1 MFSSPKKSQSAAP
14 LPLESKSPM
23 DVPHLQDEVNDGRP
37 RSLASSI
44 IGSELTISGNLI
56 TKGQVQIDG
65 DIEGDV
71 HGIYVL
77 VAEGGC
83 ITGLISAEEIVV
95 RGRVM
100 GSIRGKRVMLKSSCR
115 VGADIFHDT
124 LTIEDGA
131 AFEGRAHRSA
141 NFVR

>member
-1 MFSSPKKSQSAAP
+1 MFSSLKRSQSDSPPP
-14 LPLESKSPM
+14 LQSSSLME
-23 DVPHLQDEVNDGRP
+23 VPRLRDEANDGRP

-56 TKGQVQIDG
+56 TKGQVQIEG

-77 VAEGGC
+77 VAEGAC

-100 GSIRGKRVMLKSSCR
+100 GSIRGKRVMLKSSCH

-141 NFVR
+141 NFVP